1 VEVYSQQSLEKQGS
15 PTALEFAKSLTISGP
30 TTGESYY
37 FGGPTLVGSVNYN
50 LRGLG
55 ADKTLV
61 LLNGRRMNQ
70 NTANVP
76 SIALARTEILKDG
89 AAVIYGADATGG
101 VVNFITLDHF
111 VGLEAQGQYKQIKGS
126 KGDYS
131 VGVMGG
137 IGEDRVNLLV
147 SAEYEHRSRLN
158 TLERDFTKA
167 SLTPGAGYNPAPW
180 STLTNLT
187 GWQPRGACP
196 PCPPPRTPASGA
208 RRWAASSRTSPPPAA
223 RRSAA
228 ATTTP
233 SPAPTTTSRT
243 TAWWRTRTPIGSTP
257 S

>member
-1 VEVYSQQSLEKQGS
+1 MKIGLTGVSRIALLVGIAGLASPAWSQTAPLADKATQVEEIVVTGSNIRGSALDAALPVEVYSQQSLEKQGS
-15 PTALEFAKSLTISGP
+15 PSALEFAKSLTISGP

-37 FGGPTLVGSVNYN
+37 FGGPALVGSVNYN

-55 ADKTLV
+55 ADKTLT

-70 NTANVP
+70 NTANIP

-101 VVNFITLDHF
+101 VVNFITRDRF
-111 VGLEAQGQYKQIKGS
+111 VGLEAQGQYKYIDGS

-158 TLERDFTKA
+158 TMERDFTKA
-167 SLTPGAGYNPAPW
+167 SL
-180 STLTNLT
+180 
-187 GWQPRGACP
+187 
-196 PCPPPRTPASGA
+196 
-208 RRWAASSRTSPPPAA
+208 
-223 RRSAA
+223 
-228 ATTTP
+228 
-233 SPAPTTTSRT
+233 
-243 TAWWRTRTPIGSTP
+243 
-257 S
+257 